1 MQNVAAAWLM
11 TSLSPSPLFA
21 ALVQTAGT
29 LPLFLFALPAGAY
42 ADLVDRRKV
51 LLWTQSA
58 MLLAALALGLLTVA
72 GLTGPWTL
80 LILTFA
86 MGIGAAWN
94 APAYSATIP
103 ELVDRE
109 DLPSAV
115 TLNSVQFNAARA
127 VGPALGGLL
136 LLAARPGF
144 VFLFNAA
151 SFLVVIDLLRRW
163 RADSP
168 SQRASKDQAQKLWPF
183 IAEGLRFVGQDARM
197 QMVLWR
203 AGCFVIGGSAVWA
216 LLPSVAKRLIG
227 TTGAGFG
234 LMFGALGLGA
244 VLAGV
249 LLAAGRHSTSERV
262 LMILGTLGFAVTTG
276 GLPFCGGNLHV
287 SIPLL
292 LLGGMSWMTMMSTL
306 NVAAQSALPD
316 ELRARGLS
324 IYIVLFNGAMAFG
337 SWMWGQAADRFPLPD
352 VLFTACAGLL
362 VSLTGVLLQKG
373 R

>member
-1 MQNVAAAWLM
+1 
-11 TSLSPSPLFA
+11 
-21 ALVQTAGT
+21 
-29 LPLFLFALPAGAY
+29 
-42 ADLVDRRKV
+42 
-51 LLWTQSA
+51 
-58 MLLAALALGLLTVA
+58 
-72 GLTGPWTL
+72 
-80 LILTFA
+80 
-86 MGIGAAWN
+86 
-94 APAYSATIP
+94 
-103 ELVDRE
+103 
-109 DLPSAV
+109 
-115 TLNSVQFNAARA
+115 
-127 VGPALGGLL
+127 LL

-306 NVAAQSALPD
+306 NVAAQSALPN